1 MALAQAMW
9 THGHSLT
16 VESPDRIRSEW
27 RAGFFIRLIGKP
39 GTTNWLH
46 FGIPTPVIVND
57 NRLTIDSA
65 LVRLRCES
73 NQAAVTN
80 VHVYDGE
87 GRIATHDGLSLAP
100 SAWGMYRFGVQNRPK
115 VLWGV
120 GVTLGVRFNGTTD
133 QQNTMEISAA
143 GVDFLP

>member
-9 THGHSLT
+9 AHGHSLA
-16 VESPDRIRSEW
+16 VEFPDRMRSEW
-27 RAGFFIRLIGKP
+27 RAGFFIRLIGRS

-57 NRLTIDSA
+57 NRLAIDSA

-73 NQAAVTN
+73 NQAALTN
-80 VHVYDGE
+80 VHVFDGE
-87 GRIATHDGLSLAP
+87 RRIAAHDGLNLAP
-100 SAWGMYRFGVQNRPK
+100 SAWEMLRFAVPNRPE

-120 GVTLGVRFNGTTD
+120 GVTLGVRFNGATD
-133 QQNTMEISAA
+133 QQNTMEISSA
-143 GVDFLP
+143 GVDFFP